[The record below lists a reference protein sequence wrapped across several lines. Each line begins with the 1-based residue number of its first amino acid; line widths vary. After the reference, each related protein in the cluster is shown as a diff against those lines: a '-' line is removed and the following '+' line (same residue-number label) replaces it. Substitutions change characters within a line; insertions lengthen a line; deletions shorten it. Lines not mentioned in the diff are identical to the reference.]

1 LQRRDKLF
9 TVNYYEMPDGTF
21 PAEEFIL
28 SQDVKMKAK
37 LFKMLELLELF
48 GNELRE
54 PFSKHLRDGLL
65 EIRAIQG
72 NNIARILYFFV
83 DGRNVILTHGFTK
96 KTQTTPEAEINRA
109 KKYKNAYQER
119 KAKKNG

>member
-1 LQRRDKLF
+1 MQRRDKLF